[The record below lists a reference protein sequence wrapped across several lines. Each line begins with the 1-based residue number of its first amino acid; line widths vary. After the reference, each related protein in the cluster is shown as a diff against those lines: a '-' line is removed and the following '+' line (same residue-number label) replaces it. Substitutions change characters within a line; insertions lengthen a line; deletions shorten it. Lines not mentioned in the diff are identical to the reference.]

1 MAGLTVAVIL
11 LSIAAV
17 TLAVLFLLQRRR
29 MKKLAEQAE
38 DFLVGCGSPLEFS
51 VQEDSLAPLHN
62 AIAELQNRLLLAK
75 ERQAEECRRTSDLT
89 ADISHQLKTPLA
101 SLRLYCEMDESAHL
115 PQQLISIE
123 RMERLIQSLLRLERL
138 CADGYEF
145 HFADHEVSAIV
156 QASWA
161 GLSATF
167 PACRMDCA
175 GSAVIRCDEKWL
187 SEAFTNL
194 FKNACE
200 HMPDG
205 GEVRVRMETT
215 EATFFCTVEDEGGG
229 ASAKD
234 LPHLFE
240 RFYRA
245 EGSPSSGAGIGLAI
259 VREIIWRHHG
269 TISAANA
276 AKGLKMTI
284 SIPLMKMIRT

>member
-1 MAGLTVAVIL
+1 MVGLTIAVIA
-11 LSIAAV
+11 LSIALLVLVA
-17 TLAVLFLLQRRR
+17 LFLRQRRR
-29 MKKLAEQAE
+29 IRKLAEQAE
-38 DFLVGCGSPLEFS
+38 DFLVGNGAPLEFS

-75 ERQAEECRRTSDLT
+75 ERQAEECLRTSDLT
-89 ADISHQLKTPLA
+89 ADISHKLKTPLA
-101 SLRLYCEMDESAHL
+101 SLRLYCEMDESPHL
-115 PQQLISIE
+115 SQQLTQIE
-123 RMERLIQSLLRLERL
+123 RMERLIQALLRLERL

-145 HFADHEVSAIV
+145 TYDEQEVASIIR
-156 QASWA
+156 ASWA

-167 PACRMDCA
+167 TACA
-175 GSAVIRCDEKWL
+175 AEISGSAVIRCDEKWL

-194 FKNACE
+194 LKNACE
-200 HMPDG
+200 HMPEG
-205 GEVRVRMETT
+205 GTVHVRMETT
-215 EATFFCTVEDEGGG
+215 EAAFFCTVEDEGGG

-269 TISAANA
+269 TISAENT

>member
-1 MAGLTVAVIL
+1 MVGLM
-11 LSIAAV
+11 IAAAALSAALLV
-17 TLAVLFLLQRRR
+17 LAALFLRQRRR
-29 MKKLAEQAE
+29 IRKLTEQAE
-38 DFLVGCGSPLEFS
+38 DFLVGSGAPLEFS

-75 ERQAEECRRTSDLT
+75 ERQVEECRRTSDLT

-115 PQQLISIE
+115 PQQLIQIE

-145 HFADHEVSAIV
+145 MFAEQEVAAIV
-156 QASWA
+156 RASWA
-161 GLSATF
+161 GLSAAF
-167 PACRMDCA
+167 PACA
-175 GSAVIRCDEKWL
+175 AEISGSAVIRCDEKWL
-187 SEAFTNL
+187 GEAFANL
-194 FKNACE
+194 LKNACE
-200 HMPDG
+200 HMPSG
-205 GEVRVRMETT
+205 GTVHVCMETT
-215 EATFFCTVEDEGGG
+215 EAAFFCTVEDEGGG

-269 TISAANA
+269 TISAENT
-276 AKGLKMTI
+276 AKGLRMTI

>member
-1 MAGLTVAVIL
+1 MVGLTIAVVA
-11 LSIAAV
+11 LSIALLVLVA
-17 TLAVLFLLQRRR
+17 LFLRQRRR
-29 MKKLAEQAE
+29 IRKLAEQAE
-38 DFLVGCGSPLEFS
+38 DFLVGNGVPLEFS

-101 SLRLYCEMDESAHL
+101 SLRLYCEMDESFHL
-115 PQQLISIE
+115 SQQLTQIE

-145 HFADHEVSAIV
+145 TYDEQEV
-156 QASWA
+156 ASIIRACWA

-167 PACRMDCA
+167 PACTA
-175 GSAVIRCDEKWL
+175 EISGSAVIRCDEKWL

-194 FKNACE
+194 LKNACE
-200 HMPDG
+200 HMPEG
-205 GEVRVRMETT
+205 GTVHVRMETT
-215 EATFFCTVEDEGGG
+215 EAAFFCTVEDEGGG

-269 TISAANA
+269 TISAENT